1 MTAEATVHTWQ
12 AIAPDHPMPRIDRRL
27 LRGQHAMLSHVT
39 LHRGFKVEP
48 HAHPNE
54 QFAVVLS
61 GRIRF
66 TLGEPAASPHEVELV
81 GGQVLQIPPNVRHG
95 AEAIE
100 TTVILD
106 VFSPPSAKT
115 GVDRS

>member
-1 MTAEATVHTWQ
+1 MADATVHTWESM
-12 AIAPDHPMPRIDRRL
+12 PVDRPMALIDRR
-27 LRGQHAMLSHVT
+27 RVMGERAMISQVT
-39 LHRGFKVEP
+39 LHAGFVVEP
-48 HAHPNE
+48 HAHGNE

-66 TLGEPAASPHEVELV
+66 TLGEAGAERTAELV
-81 GGQVLQIPPNVRHG
+81 GGQVLELPANVRHG

-106 VFSPPSAKT
+106 VFSPPSEKT
-115 GVDRS
+115 GVDAG